1 MTDARQVLKQYF
13 GYDTFRPGQAEL
25 IGSLLAGRDALGVM
39 PTGAG
44 KSLCYQIP
52 ALLLPGLTLVVSPLI
67 SLMKDQVG
75 ALAEAGVPAAYLNSS
90 LTAAQQ
96 GTVLRRAADG
106 QYKLLYVA
114 PERLNAPGFMEFAR
128 SARIS
133 MLAVDEAHCISQWG
147 QDFRPSYLRILDFL
161 ALLPERPV
169 LGAFTAT
176 ATADVR
182 EDIIRLLALR
192 NPFLLT
198 TGFDRENLYF
208 EVRRPSSKPAA
219 LKQLLY
225 DRRGQSGIVYCATRK
240 ATEEICGLLT
250 DWGFDA
256 VCYHAGLDPE
266 SRRKNQDDFLFD
278 RKTIMVAT
286 NAFGMGIDKSNVS
299 FVIHYNMPKNMES
312 YYQEAGRAGRDGS
325 PADCILL
332 YSPQDVRTGQFFI
345 EHSREADEELDEETR
360 QIILARDRE
369 RLRQMAFYCSTAE
382 CLRQFILRYFG
393 EQAGGYC
400 GNCGN
405 CNTRF
410 ETVDATIDAQKIVSC
425 VYRLSQRGRTVGKA
439 LIADILHG
447 ARTERILDAGFDTLS
462 TYGIMADTP
471 IRNIRHLLDR
481 LIGSGYLTAT
491 EGEYPVVQLCPRS
504 SAIVRERKP
513 FIIKV
518 PLEMAPKKAESGAP
532 VPDELLA
539 RLKQL
544 RRQFATRGGRP
555 AYTVFTDASLIDMCR
570 QLPASRADFLEVSG
584 VGASKADRYG
594 EAFLACIRDY
604 LAGEDAG

>member
-1 MTDARQVLKQYF
+1 MTDALKILKQYF
-13 GYDTFRPGQAEL
+13 GYDAFRPGQAEL
-25 IGSLLAGRDALGVM
+25 IGSLLSGRDAVGIM

-44 KSLCYQIP
+44 KSLCYQVP
-52 ALLLPGLTLVVSPLI
+52 ALLLPGLTLVISPLI

-75 ALAEAGVPAAYLNSS
+75 SLAEAGVPAAYLNSS
-90 LTAAQQ
+90 LTQTQQ
-96 GTVLRRAADG
+96 GSVLRCAAEG
-106 QYKLLYVA
+106 RYKLLYVA

-128 SARIS
+128 RTCIS
-133 MLAVDEAHCISQWG
+133 MVAVDEAHCISQWG

-161 ALLPERPV
+161 VLLPERPV

-182 EDIIRLLALR
+182 EDIVRLLALR
-192 NPFLLT
+192 NPLSLT
-198 TGFDRENLYF
+198 TGFDRKNLYF

-225 DRRGQSGIVYCATRK
+225 DRRGQSGILYCSTRK
-240 ATEEICGLLT
+240 ATEEIFGLLLS
-250 DWGFDA
+250 WGFEA
-256 VCYHAGLDPE
+256 ACYHAGLDPE

-278 RKTIMVAT
+278 RKTVMVAT

-360 QIILARDRE
+360 KIILVRDRE

-393 EQAGGYC
+393 EQSDGYC

-425 VYRLSQRGRTVGKA
+425 VYRLSRRGRTVGKA
-439 LIADILHG
+439 LITDILHG
-447 ARTERILDAGFDTLS
+447 ARTERILEAGFDTLS
-462 TYGIMADTP
+462 TYGIMAEIP
-471 IRNIRHLLDR
+471 VRNIRHLLDR
-481 LIGSGYLTAT
+481 LIGSGYLTVS

-504 SAIVRERKP
+504 NAIIREHRP
-513 FIIKV
+513 FVIKV
-518 PLEMAPKKAESGAP
+518 PLEMAPKKAASNTP
-532 VPDELLA
+532 VPGELLD
-539 RLKQL
+539 RLKKL
-544 RRQFATRGGRP
+544 RLQFATRGGRP

-570 QLPASRADFLEVSG
+570 RLPSSRADFLEVSG
-584 VGASKADRYG
+584 VGTSKADHYG
-594 EAFLACIRDY
+594 EAFLACIRDC
-604 LAGEDAG
+604 LAQQAAD

>member
-1 MTDARQVLKQYF
+1 MTDALKILKQYF
-13 GYDTFRPGQAEL
+13 GYDAFRPGQAEL
-25 IGSLLAGRDALGVM
+25 IGSLLAGRDAVGIM

-44 KSLCYQIP
+44 KSLCYQVP
-52 ALLLPGLTLVVSPLI
+52 ALLLPGLTLVISPLI

-90 LTAAQQ
+90 LTQAQQ
-96 GTVLRRAADG
+96 STVLRRAAEG
-106 QYKLLYVA
+106 QYKLLYIA
-114 PERLNAPGFMEFAR
+114 PERLNAPGFVEFAHR
-128 SARIS
+128 TCIS
-133 MLAVDEAHCISQWG
+133 MVAVDEAHCISQWG

-161 ALLPERPV
+161 VLLPERPV

-182 EDIIRLLALR
+182 EDIVRLLALHD
-192 NPFLLT
+192 PFLLT

-225 DRRGQSGIVYCATRK
+225 DRRGQSGIIYCSTRK
-240 ATEEICGLLT
+240 ATEEIFGLLL
-250 DWGFDA
+250 DWGFEA
-256 VCYHAGLDPE
+256 ACYHAGLDPE

-278 RKTIMVAT
+278 RKTVMVAT

-345 EHSREADEELDEETR
+345 EHSRESDEGLDEETR

-393 EQAGGYC
+393 EQSGGYC

-447 ARTERILDAGFDTLS
+447 ARTERILEAGFDTLS
-462 TYGIMADTP
+462 TYGIMADIP
-471 IRNIRHLLDR
+471 VRNIRHLLDR
-481 LIGSGYLTAT
+481 LISSGYLTAA

-504 SAIVRERKP
+504 NTIIRERKP
-513 FIIKV
+513 FVIKV
-518 PLEMAPKKAESGAP
+518 PLEMAPKKAAISTP
-532 VPDELLA
+532 VSDDLLD
-539 RLKQL
+539 RLKKL
-544 RRQFATRGGRP
+544 RLQFASRGGRP

-570 QLPASRADFLEVSG
+570 RLPTSRADFLEISG
-584 VGASKADRYG
+584 VGASKADHYG
-594 EAFLACIRDY
+594 EAFLACMRDY
-604 LAGEDAG
+604 LAEQDSD